1 MWPFLL
7 LGQTRTSLFQY
18 NNIEMMGKPYLSILF
33 KIKHDKMMRM
43 CIISPRYAN
52 HFPTSSFLCQPRHIF
67 ESSFIMIVKYQWVL
81 LDTFTLNFF
90 LAVDL

>member
-1 MWPFLL
+1 MAIPVISSNENII
-7 LGQTRTSLFQY
+7 SLFQH
-18 NNIEMMGKPYLSILF
+18 NNIGMVGKPYLSILF

-67 ESSFIMIVKYQWVL
+67 ESSFIKIVKYQWVL
-81 LDTFTLNFF
+81 SDTFTLNFF
-90 LAVDL
+90 SSC